1 MRSTMIITFGKH
13 KGKTIYWLCNYDPSY
28 ALWAYDK
35 GLIVL
40 TPDEKHLATK
50 TKFQLEMEDVA
61 FGLRHENW
69 GDR

>member
-1 MRSTMIITFGKH
+1 MVTFGKH

-40 TPDEKHLATK
+40 TEDEKRIATE
-50 TKFQLEMEDVA
+50 TKFHRYMENVA
-61 FGLRHENW
+61 FELRHENY

>member
-1 MRSTMIITFGKH
+1 MVTFGKH

-40 TPDEKHLATK
+40 TEDEKRIATEI
-50 TKFQLEMEDVA
+50 KFYRYMENVA
-61 FGLRHENW
+61 FELQHENW

>member
-1 MRSTMIITFGKH
+1 MVTFGKH

-40 TPDEKHLATK
+40 TEGEKRIATE
-50 TKFQLEMEDVA
+50 TKFYRYTENVA
-61 FGLRHENW
+61 FELQHENW

>member
-1 MRSTMIITFGKH
+1 MVTFGKH

-40 TPDEKHLATK
+40 TDDEKRIATE
-50 TKFQLEMEDVA
+50 TKFYHYMEKVA
-61 FGLRHENW
+61 FDLRHENW

>member
-1 MRSTMIITFGKH
+1 MVTFGKH

-28 ALWAYDK
+28 ALWAYNK

-40 TPDEKHLATK
+40 TEDEKRIATE
-50 TKFQLEMEDVA
+50 TKFYRYMENVA
-61 FGLRHENW
+61 IELQHENY